1 MSIFDSFLELSDL
14 HLSLILDLFP
24 VNACTENRLFCW
36 IARHHVLP
44 LENHLV
50 LVEFF
55 HLAPNVKLKHSLV
68 VLEPAVLDSSDVE
81 TWQGYNTWDDSAA

>member
-1 MSIFDSFLELSDL
+1 MSIFDSSLELSDL
-14 HLSLILDLFP
+14 HLSLILVLFP
-24 VNACTENRLFCW
+24 VNACTENGLFCW

-55 HLAPNVKLKHSLV
+55 HLTPDVELKHSLV

-81 TWQGYNTWDDSAA
+81 TRQG